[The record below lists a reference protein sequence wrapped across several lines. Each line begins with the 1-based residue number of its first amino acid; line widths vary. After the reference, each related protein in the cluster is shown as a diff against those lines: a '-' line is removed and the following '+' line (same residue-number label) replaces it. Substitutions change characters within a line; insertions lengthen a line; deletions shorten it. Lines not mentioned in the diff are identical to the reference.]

1 MYLMYLLLF
10 KTQIKTKLQKTI
22 AIDKANMKKAL
33 MMSAGAGNVLGQPF
47 PLAQQE
53 LLERCG
59 AISKAPLVESNIVGA
74 CTQQRTLLLN
84 KAFRP

>member
-33 MMSAGAGNVLGQPF
+33 MMASGAGNVLGQPL

-53 LLERCG
+53 LLER
-59 AISKAPLVESNIVGA
+59 
-74 CTQQRTLLLN
+74 
-84 KAFRP
+84 